1 MGGPTEPP
9 EGGPE
14 GNAGGE
20 DEFRSVVFDE
30 SFIRAAR
37 IQELSASER
46 LSGGQRAVR
55 RRSGRGGGNGEGS
68 SHHGHGGG
76 GLPRQAL
83 ALMLLIGFAFAT
95 AVYMGV
101 RHPYPT
107 PVSGVAANL
116 SVQIIPL
123 QPGPNGIPTGRATLP
138 AGPVGSSG
146 ASGTPS
152 SAASGA
158 KASGSSQ
165 PSTKPTGSAKPSA
178 SGSGGASA
186 SASPSGGDTTGPFAG
201 LPGSQFLAVGDQ
213 GFNLPNAR
221 HTDHFTHDQVLAAL
235 TTVQDYL
242 KASSL
247 DPEVLSGQDTDA
259 VRLWISPGQYPQFDQ
274 SVSHPVDDQRHEAT
288 GWMVR
293 FDPATTQLATQ
304 EVLVGPGQISYSEL
318 DAQTL
323 QVTSDY
329 TFLYALT
336 PKQSAAASPAAAPS
350 STPAASG
357 SAAASAS
364 GGAKAEA
371 PQVQPVVYY
380 AVRRSL
386 TYWLTPD
393 DIMSRRV
400 QLVDSVVQAG
410 ATSCDAD
417 QSAYLEPLFPQQHAS
432 GSAAKGSGSATPR
445 PSGPSASPSPTG
457 IDPFDHQS
465 NAWTVCGT
473 LQGTM

>member
-46 LSGGQRAVR
+46 LSSGQRAVR
-55 RRSGRGGGNGEGS
+55 RRSGRGGGSGEGS
-68 SHHGHGGG
+68 THHGHGGG

-138 AGPVGSSG
+138 PGTATTGSKP
-146 ASGTPS
+146 TTS
-152 SAASGA
+152 SKPTGGSKTGSP
-158 KASGSSQ
+158 SGSS
-165 PSTKPTGSAKPSA
+165 SA
-178 SGSGGASA
+178 SGSGSPSASA

-201 LPGSQFLAVGDQ
+201 LPGQEFLAVGDQ
-213 GFNLPNAR
+213 GFNLPNTR

-274 SVSHPVDDQRHEAT
+274 SVSRPTDDQRHEAT

-293 FDPATTQLATQ
+293 FDPTTTQLATD
-304 EVLVGPGQISYSEL
+304 EVLVGPGKITYSEL

-336 PKQSAAASPAAAPS
+336 PKQSASASPSASPSVTPSPS
-350 STPAASG
+350 STAAASSTPGASG
-357 SAAASAS
+357 SAGASAA
-364 GGAKAEA
+364 GGAKAAE
-371 PQVQPVVYY
+371 PQVQPVVYF

-410 ATSCDAD
+410 ATSCQVD

-432 GSAAKGSGSATPR
+432 GSAAKASPTAR
-445 PSGPSASPSPTG
+445 PSASASPTG

-473 LQGTM
+473 LQGNL